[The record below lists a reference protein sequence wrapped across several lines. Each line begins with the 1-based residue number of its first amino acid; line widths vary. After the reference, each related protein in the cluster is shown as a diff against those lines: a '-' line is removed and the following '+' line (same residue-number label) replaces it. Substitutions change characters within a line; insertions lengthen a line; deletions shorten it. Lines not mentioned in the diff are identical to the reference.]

1 MIINN
6 GKLAFTLS
14 SVSGFDKVKSIE
26 HDRISFSIK
35 ELSLD
40 NGIISCTEPLFLPY
54 EG

>member
-26 HDRISFSIK
+26 QDRISFSIK

-40 NGIISCTEPLFLPY
+40 TTSSVIPLTS
-54 EG
+54 